1 MKYKEVMDRIEVT
14 PEMRQRVL
22 ENVQA
27 ARKTKKKRA
36 LVRQLVSLAACLA
49 IVLCCWYAWQPKQ
62 EEQGMQVAPQ
72 IENVESVEEL
82 SLKTGVP
89 IEELKD
95 LPFDV
100 TEREYVSYWEE
111 LAEIQYIGET
121 NSLRYRKSLGTEDN
135 SGDYNTYSQEETL
148 TVSGCA
154 VTLKGNSDGYSLA
167 IWTDG
172 TYAYSVSV
180 TAPIPEAAFQGLLE
194 SNF

>member
-1 MKYKEVMDRIEVT
+1 MKYKEIMDKIEVT

-27 ARKTKKKRA
+27 ARETKKKRA

-62 EEQGMQVAPQ
+62 QEHGMMAVPQ
-72 IENVESVEEL
+72 IENVASVEEL
-82 SLKTGVP
+82 SQKTGIP
-89 IEELKD
+89 MEELKD
-95 LPFDV
+95 LPFEV
-100 TEREYVSYWEE
+100 TEKVYTSYWAE
-111 LAEIQYIGET
+111 LAEIRYIGEA
-121 NSLRYRKSLGTEDN
+121 NSLYYRKSLGTEDN
-135 SGDYNTYSQEETL
+135 SGDYNTYSQEEPL

-167 IWTDG
+167 IWSDG

-180 TAPIPEAAFQGLLE
+180 TAPIPEEAFQGLLE

>member
-1 MKYKEVMDRIEVT
+1 MKYKEIMDKIEVT

-27 ARKTKKKRA
+27 ARETKKKRA

-62 EEQGMQVAPQ
+62 EEQGIMAVPQ
-72 IENVESVEEL
+72 IENVASVEEL
-82 SLKTGVP
+82 SQKTGIPV
-89 IEELKD
+89 EELKD
-95 LPFDV
+95 LPFEV
-100 TEREYVSYWEE
+100 TEKVYVSYWED

-121 NSLRYRKSLGTEDN
+121 NSLYYRKSLGTEDN
-135 SGDYNTYSQEETL
+135 SGDYNIYHQEEPL

-172 TYAYSVSV
+172 TYVYSVSV
-180 TAPIPEAAFQGLLE
+180 TVPIPEEAFRGLLE

>member
-27 ARKTKKKRA
+27 ARETKKKRA

-72 IENVESVEEL
+72 IENVGSVEEL
-82 SLKTGVP
+82 SQKTGIP
-89 IEELKD
+89 MEELKG

-100 TEREYVSYWEE
+100 TQREYVSYWEE

-121 NSLRYRKSLGTEDN
+121 NSLYYRKSLGTEDN

-148 TVSGCA
+148 TVSGFS
-154 VTLKGNSDGYSLA
+154 VTLKGDSDGYSLA
-167 IWTDG
+167 TWTDG

-180 TAPIPEAAFQGLLE
+180 IAPIPEEAFQGLLE